1 VLETTLEK
9 DEDNKYILLEE
20 NKAVIIIMTRRIS
33 IVIISINLGT
43 ITLNVKVKNHQ
54 GSINKPSIQRKIP
67 L

>member
-33 IVIISINLGT
+33 IIIISINLGT
-43 ITLNVKVKNHQ
+43 IALNVKVKNH
-54 GSINKPSIQRKIP
+54 
-67 L
+67 